1 MIDFPFPIDF
11 ASPANRVQLTDDSLE
26 VFLIKKDNNVAPWP
40 ELQLSGLNQA
50 ELTER
55 RNRSLDEYYAWQE
68 AERKKSRDLTH
79 EMDHESTRQQ
89 MAVETH

>member
-1 MIDFPFPIDF
+1 M
-11 ASPANRVQLTDDSLE
+11 E
-26 VFLIKKDNNVAPWP
+26 VFLIKKDINVAPWP

-55 RNRSLDEYYAWQE
+55 RNLSLDEYYVWQE
-68 AERKKSRDLTH
+68 AERKKARELTY
-79 EMDHESTRQQ
+79 EMDHEATRQQ